1 MQTIRITIDLD
12 YDLEAHYNSPE
23 EYKNLSLDAIVDD
36 LEDNVY
42 EDLLDLMR
50 GDRLKY
56 WSESR
61 VVA

>member
-1 MQTIRITIDLD
+1 MQTIRISIALD
-12 YDLEAHYNSPE
+12 YDLESHYNSPE
-23 EYKNLSLDAIVDD
+23 EYKNLSLDSIVDD